1 MTLPNDAWA
10 RVTADAARDPSTLTR
25 PETVRDVTKIV
36 RTHARVCASC
46 GPLYVTQLG
55 GIYMDLLN
63 VCLAASFFLF
73 YRGAVYATRLAESIR
88 ASRLRRWRR
97 RGREASTPSP
107 RLVRAVS

>member
-63 VCLAASFFLF
+63 VCIAASLF
-73 YRGAVYATRLAESIR
+73 CALSWRSLRHLSAFCESSLDVAAAM
-88 ASRLRRWRR
+88 AS
-97 RGREASTPSP
+97 S
-107 RLVRAVS
+107 

>member
-10 RVTADAARDPSTLTR
+10 RVTADATRDPSTLTR

-63 VCLAASFFLF
+63 VCLAASLLF
-73 YRGAVYATRLAESIR
+73 DATRHFDCS
-88 ASRLRRWRR
+88 RRWRTGLVMMRYPPVRHR
-97 RGREASTPSP
+97 RASA
-107 RLVRAVS
+107 R

>member
-1 MTLPNDAWA
+1 MPQIISDLEPHQVHAFYEATATLLSDRGGHPSVGQQRPELLRRLMTLPNDAWA

-63 VCLAASFFLF
+63 V
-73 YRGAVYATRLAESIR
+73 
-88 ASRLRRWRR
+88 
-97 RGREASTPSP
+97 
-107 RLVRAVS
+107 